1 MNFPK
6 IEKSS
11 LNRSDFL
18 GSFFRFFGRGRGTF
32 WGGFGLFHTRFG
44 LKFKYLKL
52 LKKNYSIFRNSKYT
66 VSLKI
71 NHLNFFQKIKRPLKK
86 FSEFFKI
93 PPLPVRICYR
103 STVPEAPL
111 PCSSSACDSLDH
123 SARTI

>member
-52 LKKNYSIFRNSKYT
+52 LKKKLFHLQKLKIYRFSKK
-66 VSLKI
+66 KI
-71 NHLNFFQKIKRPLKK
+71 NHLNFFSKNKKTPQKIL
-86 FSEFFKI
+86 
-93 PPLPVRICYR
+93 RIF
-103 STVPEAPL
+103 
-111 PCSSSACDSLDH
+111 
-123 SARTI
+123 